1 VYKQTVRR
9 RRAVLALLVAL
20 SFALLTAYF
29 SETAGGVLH
38 TLQRGAL
45 QVLAPIQEGTGRALK
60 PLRDLAGWFDDTLDA
75 RQERDQFRRERDQ
88 LRSEVVGLEA
98 ARAENQQLRRMVEL
112 DRARLSDMQ
121 PVTARVIA
129 RSPTLW
135 YQRVNIDA
143 GRVDGVRVDQ
153 PVVTG
158 DGLVGKVTS
167 VTRGAAQVTLITD
180 HTSGVSARAF
190 AAPAGERNG
199 RGEPV
204 YGLLQSS
211 RNPPDLVLN
220 FVSRRSQ
227 LEEGDRVSTAGSRSS
242 RLESLFPP
250 DIPIGVVTDVDEED
264 LSQYQRVN
272 VRPFAALRRLD
283 FVQVLTGADTAAGAE
298 RAQAP

>member
-1 VYKQTVRR
+1 MYKQTVRR

-75 RQERDQFRRERDQ
+75 RQERDQLRRERDQ
-88 LRSEVVGLEA
+88 LRGEVVGLEA

-135 YQRVNIDA
+135 YQRS
-143 GRVDGVRVDQ
+143 
-153 PVVTG
+153 
-158 DGLVGKVTS
+158 TS
-167 VTRGAAQVTLITD
+167 TPGASTAFAS
-180 HTSGVSARAF
+180 TSRWSPATAWSARS
-190 AAPAGERNG
+190 PPSRAG
-199 RGEPV
+199 
-204 YGLLQSS
+204 
-211 RNPPDLVLN
+211 PP
-220 FVSRRSQ
+220 R
-227 LEEGDRVSTAGSRSS
+227 
-242 RLESLFPP
+242 
-250 DIPIGVVTDVDEED
+250 
-264 LSQYQRVN
+264 
-272 VRPFAALRRLD
+272 
-283 FVQVLTGADTAAGAE
+283 
-298 RAQAP
+298 